1 MPFVLIPST
10 ACYFKVEIQI
20 LSKHL
25 KPLVELGS
33 YEHINNIQHC
43 GSLCNDPKPTKT
55 FPTLQH
61 PANAVMETNS
71 QNIVGEKD
79 TADSR
84 SNGALGPRW
93 GGGGRRAQAVQGL
106 LGALEAL
113 ALSSG
118 H

>member
-1 MPFVLIPST
+1 
-10 ACYFKVEIQI
+10 
-20 LSKHL
+20 
-25 KPLVELGS
+25 
-33 YEHINNIQHC
+33 
-43 GSLCNDPKPTKT
+43 
-55 FPTLQH
+55 
-61 PANAVMETNS
+61 METNS